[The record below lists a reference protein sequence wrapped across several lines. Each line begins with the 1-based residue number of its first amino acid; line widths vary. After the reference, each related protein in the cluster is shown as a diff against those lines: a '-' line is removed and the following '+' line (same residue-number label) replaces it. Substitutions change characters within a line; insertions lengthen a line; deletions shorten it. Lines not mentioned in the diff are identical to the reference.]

1 MSTFCKLNSNYESKL
16 EITYLKSDFPFHL
29 ECSHFVRR
37 QGQNAAIDCND
48 ITSAPSKNSNSN
60 RLRKEIDFSDQT
72 LYFSKKKQQ
81 TNKERKSCQVA
92 EKKKSKA
99 FEILMLE
106 VISNTYLE
114 TIWYREASAGGG
126 GENIW
131 RLQITTNCLV
141 ESSV

>member
-72 LYFSKKKQQ
+72 LYFSKKKK
-81 TNKERKSCQVA
+81 TNKQRKKELSGGRKEEEQG
-92 EKKKSKA
+92 
-99 FEILMLE
+99 FW
-106 VISNTYLE
+106 NTH
-114 TIWYREASAGGG
+114 AG
-126 GENIW
+126 
-131 RLQITTNCLV
+131 
-141 ESSV
+141 SDF